1 VIHSRNL
8 KIFFLVSVDRKI
20 DGPSL
25 LNLSNDTIRQLLY
38 VSDKNET
45 QNQRLID
52 QFKQKLYE
60 WKIQYRVV
68 NNDRRTE

>member
-1 VIHSRNL
+1 MIHSRNS

-20 DGPSL
+20 DGASL

-45 QNQRLID
+45 QNQRLVD